1 MGSGRPLTD
10 GDGPRVLVTGSC
22 GQIGMELVPVLREMY
37 GTANVV
43 ATDVK
48 SPPRSFLESGPFQ
61 YLDVSDR
68 DQMARVILENGVDT
82 VIHMAALLSA
92 VGERNPQL
100 ALKVNNQGMEN
111 VLELARLNGFR
122 VFAPSTIAVFGPT
135 TPRDNTPDVTV
146 MRPTT
151 MYGVTKVFGELLGE
165 YYNSK
170 FGVDFR
176 SLRYPGVISSKT
188 MPGGGTTDYAVEIY
202 YEALKNGKYECFL
215 SEDTVLPMMYMP
227 DLIKATI
234 GLLEAPD
241 EKLTQRCYNLGAMS
255 FTPKELAGSIVKHI
269 PDFEISY
276 TADFRQL
283 IADTW
288 PRVIDD
294 SIARRDWDWSPDYD
308 IDSMTTDM
316 LDALRPVVS
325 K

>member
-1 MGSGRPLTD
+1 
-10 GDGPRVLVTGSC
+10 
-22 GQIGMELVPVLREMY
+22 MY
-37 GTANVV
+37 GVNNVI

-48 SPPRSFLESGPFQ
+48 SPPRDFFEAGPFQ

-68 DQMARVILENGVDT
+68 DQMARVILENGCDT

-135 TPRDNTPDVTV
+135 TPRDHTPDVTV

-165 YYNSK
+165 YYNAK

-202 YEALKNGKYECFL
+202 HEAIAEKKYTCFL
-215 SEDTVLPMMYMP
+215 SEDTSLPMIYMP
-227 DLIKATI
+227 DLLKATV
-234 GLLEAPD
+234 GLMEAP
-241 EKLTQRCYNLGAMS
+241 EESLSRRVYNLGAMA
-255 FTPKELAGSIVKHI
+255 FTPKDLASSIKDEI
-269 PDFEISY
+269 PDFEMTY
-276 TADFRQL
+276 EPDFRQK
-283 IADTW
+283 IADT
-288 PRVIDD
+288 
-294 SIARRDWDWSPDYD
+294 
-308 IDSMTTDM
+308 
-316 LDALRPVVS
+316 
-325 K
+325 